1 MQSFLYFYRQNINE
15 SVLKNFIHFLLA
27 LVLTTMYNM
36 SAKGR

>member
-1 MQSFLYFYRQNINE
+1 MRFFFSFLVKIYNE
-15 SVLKNFIHFLLA
+15 SVLKNLLHFLLA